1 MGSKVGAD
9 DRDEQF
15 APQVEQSWVHS
26 DSAIMNQSAPLYI
39 DTFLIIIYHMARNY
53 KSYFQLA
60 RRNLIFPGGF
70 SAKNRFFCVYL
81 WQNRKDLAKIADGTS
96 LIYKAVCTYKLTAH
110 IPRSS
115 PGCFEKILPPRVWSR
130 VGGAAVRCRLPPTD
144 TALAYYVRETAPS
157 RSLYISSAAR
167 RAFAT
172 GVSVCGKQ

>member
-60 RRNLIFPGGF
+60 RRNLIFPG
-70 SAKNRFFCVYL
+70 RFGIKILFFACICGKTGRI
-81 WQNRKDLAKIADGTS
+81 WQRSQTEQ
-96 LIYKAVCTYKLTAH
+96 VCFIKQFAH
-110 IPRSS
+110 TNSRRTFRDRP
-115 PGCFEKILPPRVWSR
+115 PAALKKFLPPRVWSR

>member
-1 MGSKVGAD
+1 MGAFGFCHNESISSFVYRYIPYHYIPYGAKLQELFST
-9 DRDEQF
+9 R
-15 APQVEQSWVHS
+15 A
-26 DSAIMNQSAPLYI
+26 A
-39 DTFLIIIYHMARNY
+39 
-53 KSYFQLA
+53 KSYFSRQ
-60 RRNLIFPGGF
+60 IWH
-70 SAKNRFFCVYL
+70 KNPVFCVYL

-96 LIYKAVCTYKLTAH
+96 LLYKAVCTCKLTAH

-115 PGCFEKILPPRVWSR
+115 PGCFEKFLPPRVWSR

-144 TALAYYVRETAPS
+144 TALAYYVREAAPS